1 MLFQVPDPVAFFPL
15 NGAYGTNE
23 IKGRAVQGRSNGVDR
38 TYGPGRKILGSYQL
52 HGTSDSYIEFTNA
65 PGGILDV
72 RHSMTILCWLRQQ
85 GTDGPIFNYGVNRSG
100 VHVWVERGRLIA
112 QFLERD
118 YDHLP
123 RLVSNTTLESTWM
136 FVGASYNQSSGEAKL
151 WIDGHESQSQ
161 NIGAGLE
168 LATQDSARIGALPY
182 NGGYLK
188 AKIGQLQLYNEALSQ
203 EQIQAKQKQIAGK
216 DDVCLWVGMALERY
230 RPLGAA
236 CIKLSSPTSEGF
248 SW

>member
-23 IKGRAVQGRSNGVDR
+23 IKGRVVQGRRNGVDR
-38 TYGPGRKILGSYQL
+38 TYGPGRKKLGSYQL
-52 HGTSDSYIEFTNA
+52 YGTSDSYIEFTNA

-72 RHSMTILCWLRQQ
+72 RHSMTILCWLRYQ
-85 GTDGPIFNYGVNRSG
+85 GTDGPIFNYGDKQFG
-100 VHVWVERGRLIA
+100 VHLWVSTGRLFA
-112 QFLERD
+112 RFVKRD
-118 YDHLP
+118 YNMLP
-123 RLVSNTTLESTWM
+123 PFTSNTTLESTWM
-136 FVGASYNQSSGEAKL
+136 FVGASYDQLTGEAKL
-151 WIDGHESQSQ
+151 WIDGNVVQSQ
-161 NIGAGLE
+161 NTGIGLE
-168 LATQDSARIGALPY
+168 LATQDSVRIGAISYYTP
-182 NGGYLK
+182 YLK
-188 AKIGQLQLYNEALSQ
+188 AKIGQVQLYNEALSQ

-236 CIKLSSPTSEGF
+236 CIKLSSPASERF